1 MRFGEKHFY
10 TDICFIWW
18 KCIFYNLKKIFSILL
33 LFLIL
38 MTGIHPA
45 LFMHFCSGKLHSFSL
60 SAGTFEESCCSVMEM
75 SHNDDNDSDFSV
87 NINHTFFETNCC
99 ETKDIQIVTDD
110 YQLQQR
116 QQTVLKSQVQ
126 QFVNLLFSSVS
137 ELLPVNLTNNSF
149 LQKNIPPG
157 GLAIPKAGLLTFICI
172 YRIWLKHGRNGW
184 NFLFRQTF
192 SVWEKSML

>member
-1 MRFGEKHFY
+1 M
-10 TDICFIWW
+10 
-18 KCIFYNLKKIFSILL
+18 
-33 LFLIL
+33 L

-45 LFMHFCSGKLHSFSL
+45 LSMHFCSGELHSFSL
-60 SAGTFEESCCSVMEM
+60 SAGTFEESCCSGMEI
-75 SHNDDNDSDFSV
+75 SHHDDIDSDFSL
-87 NINHTFFETNCC
+87 NKNHPFFETNCC
-99 ETKDIQIVTDD
+99 ETKNIQIATDD

-137 ELLPVNLTNNSF
+137 ELLPLNLTNNSF

-172 YRIWLKHGRNGW
+172 YRI
-184 NFLFRQTF
+184 
-192 SVWEKSML
+192 